1 MAHWPKSK
9 EDTGRASTPGGA
21 RLALWGRA
29 VAPLRARRA
38 KGVARSRPLAR
49 VFSSTADFWR
59 VAPRPV
65 GPSFANKSCS
75 IAAAVFFLILG
86 RNNSNSASAC
96 NGVRSMSRA
105 LAVFQ
110 NCNSYWHY
118 YCICNCCGALQPH
131 FFRFSRCNS
140 WGGNFC
146 NATAAALLSAL
157 QLLSWRFLRM
167 QTLRRQ
173 RLYVRQPV
181 KNQRPIAENI
191 RNLAR
196 HRAYFL
202 GVGIHAHAS
211 GRLVRLVVSA
221 TFRAEEKDLHC

>member
-1 MAHWPKSK
+1 MLYCICVISRTLCEHFFEFDIRTYTLALWPKSK
-9 EDTGRASTPGGA
+9 EGTGRASAPGGA
-21 RLALWGRA
+21 RRALWGRA

-75 IAAAVFFLILG
+75 IAAAAFFLILG

-110 NCNSYWHY
+110 NCNSYWRY

-131 FFRFSRCNS
+131 VLFVF
-140 WGGNFC
+140 
-146 NATAAALLSAL
+146 AV
-157 QLLSWRFLRM
+157 Q
-167 QTLRRQ
+167 
-173 RLYVRQPV
+173 
-181 KNQRPIAENI
+181 
-191 RNLAR
+191 
-196 HRAYFL
+196 
-202 GVGIHAHAS
+202 
-211 GRLVRLVVSA
+211 
-221 TFRAEEKDLHC
+221 